1 MSHIISRLHVFIY
14 FSLDLNY
21 LRKMSRR
28 RLLIGG
34 AAGVAGAA
42 LTAWAVAADDSPVE
56 WYRPSTVKATTAR
69 KKRPLPTRD
78 HQVASLQAGHTF
90 DILIIGGGATGV
102 GCALDA
108 CTRGL
113 RTALVEADDFASG
126 TSSRSTKLIHG
137 GVRYLQKAIMQLDYD
152 QYKMVKEA
160 LHERAN
166 MLEVA
171 PHLTRPLPILLPVY
185 KWWQVPYYWFG
196 IKMYDVV
203 AGDRNVKSSYYLSK
217 KNTLELFPMLKSD
230 NLCGGIVYYD
240 GQQDDARMN
249 LAIALTAARHGATIA
264 NHVSCKQLYKTNGKL
279 SGARLKDELTGK
291 EWDVKA
297 KCIIN
302 ATGPFTDSIRK
313 MDDSTVK
320 DICCPSSG
328 VHIVLPGYYS
338 PEHMGLLD
346 PATSDGRVIFFL
358 PWLKGTIAGTTDL
371 PCKVTHNPKPTEDE
385 ILFILTEVKNYLNP
399 DVEVRRGD
407 VLSAW
412 SGIRPLVSDPNKP
425 DTQSLARN
433 HIVHV
438 SPAGLVTIAGGKWTT
453 YRAMA
458 AETIDACIEMSDP
471 NKPDTQSLARNHIV
485 HVSPAGLVTIAG
497 GKWTTYR
504 AMAAETIDA
513 CIESAN
519 LKPLYKECQTDG
531 FLIEGAHGW
540 TPTMY
545 IRLVQDFGLEME
557 VAQHLAKSYGDRAF
571 AVAKMAAMTGKRWP
585 IIGKKVHPE
594 FPYIDAE
601 IRYGC
606 REYARTAVDMIARRL
621 RLAFLNVQAAAEAL
635 PIIVDIMAEEL
646 NWSEAEKKKQIKEA
660 GEFLANEMGQMVN
673 RASRDKIPI
682 NLSKDEIQTYIKR
695 FQIIDKDRKGFVSI
709 NDIRRSLKNYGE
721 EVTGEQLH
729 EILKEIDTNM
739 NGQVELDEYLQMMS
753 AIKSGDAQEA
763 DLGREERR
771 WLVDVIIHGT
781 EIIATK

>member
-1 MSHIISRLHVFIY
+1 
-14 FSLDLNY
+14 
-21 LRKMSRR
+21 MSRR
-28 RLLIGG
+28 RIIASGV
-34 AAGVAGAA
+34 AGVAGAA
-42 LTAWAVAADDSPVE
+42 LAVWAFSADDSPVN
-56 WYRPSTVKATTAR
+56 WYSAATVSAKTVR
-69 KKRPLPTRD
+69 KKRPLPTRTE
-78 HQVASLQAGHTF
+78 QVANLQAGHTY
-90 DILIIGGGATGV
+90 DLLIIGGGATGV

-108 CTRGL
+108 TTRGL

-196 IKMYDVV
+196 IKMYDFV
-203 AGDRNVKSSYYLSK
+203 AGDRNVKNSYYLSK

-264 NHVSCKQLYKTNGKL
+264 NHVSVTKLYKVAGKL
-279 SGARLKDELTGK
+279 SGARLKDELSGK
-291 EWDVKA
+291 EWDVQA

-313 MDDSTVK
+313 MDDPKIK

-371 PCKVTHNPKPTEDE
+371 PCQVTHNPKPTEDE
-385 ILFILTEVKNYLNP
+385 IMFILSEVKNYLNP

-438 SPAGLVTIAGGKWTT
+438 SPSGLVTIAGGKWTT
-453 YRAMA
+453 YRSMA
-458 AETIDACIEMSDP
+458 AETIDA
-471 NKPDTQSLARNHIV
+471 AV
-485 HVSPAGLVTIAG
+485 
-497 GKWTTYR
+497 
-504 AMAAETIDA
+504 
-513 CIESAN
+513 ESAN
-519 LKPLYKECQTDG
+519 LKPIFRDSQTDG

-557 VAQHLAKSYGDRAF
+557 VAQHLSKSYGDRAF
-571 AVAKMAAMTGKRWP
+571 AVAKMATMTGKRWP
-585 IIGKKVHPE
+585 IIGKKIHPE

-601 IRYGC
+601 IRYGV
-606 REYARTAVDMIARRL
+606 REYACTAIDMIARRL

-635 PIIVDIMAEEL
+635 PVVVDIMAEEL
-646 NWSEAEKKKQIKEA
+646 NWNEAEKKRQIKMA
-660 GEFLANEMGQMVN
+660 NEFLANEMGQMVN

-682 NLSKDEIQTYIKR
+682 NLSKEEIQTYIKR

-729 EILKEIDTNM
+729 EILREIDTNM

-753 AIKSGDAQEA
+753 AIKSGHVAYSRFARMAEMEEEHHE
-763 DLGREERR
+763 RETLKKKITVERSGGG
-771 WLVDVIIHGT
+771 L
-781 EIIATK
+781 